1 MKKKIIFFRELNLL
15 NFFIAI
21 VLKIFLSEIYYLN
34 LSKKL
39 RNIRF
44 IKFFEYI
51 NIKWISYNNYQVKEI
66 KFIYKK
72 RDLYNSLVKSYLS
85 KSQITPKFENFI
97 VREEEYKLKKFLT
110 SMYLNKSSEEILSIA
125 EILIIAKKHNKP
137 STRKVYFWIEDN
149 YLFNIIN
156 SNNKKYVNLCPG
168 LFEISLKSFE
178 ILKKV
183 IFKLIN
189 LFKNKILS
197 LFNFNNKKI
206 YGKDPRKSEVAFFPH
221 QGIYYGICNL
231 FLKDYF
237 YNKSKTSPFD
247 PKKIIHFSYG
257 DFKVLTN
264 KNIKFYKKFNII
276 FLEWLEI
283 NLIQTLK
290 IIFALSKFFVFNFS
304 VVLKN
309 INLFFTFS
317 KYYYLIK
324 INIEK
329 IHYYKNIKIYFIGY
343 DILFPIEL
351 AIALKIKKKITIT
364 NQGRQL
370 SAWWAPPN
378 YFDYY
383 LCYGPKSLKAAKKR
397 FIIKKT
403 IPFGPIQQF
412 KYYQKKNKLNILNS
426 NKYKKKILI
435 LDYSSVLHEYTN
447 GRLWANNWRNNK
459 EFYEDIYKLCI
470 QYKKNLFLIKSK
482 DNIFKKVKYLSQII
496 TKLKKL
502 NNVIFLNN
510 DKINPFQ
517 SVNLANIVIGQ
528 HSSLI
533 EEAFCAGKPIIIYD
547 KHELHK
553 EMFNFGNNLLSTNF
567 NNFSKK
573 FENYSSNPYRYNK
586 KLNKLRKK
594 LVYNSSIDS
603 KKKLDNIL
611 NKIFVKNRYKEKI
624 IKKINY

>member
-72 RDLYNSLVKSYLS
+72 RDQYNSLVKSYLS
-85 KSQITPKFENFI
+85 KSQITPRFENFI

-110 SMYLNKSSEEILSIA
+110 SMYLNKSSEKILSIA

-156 SNNKKYVNLCPG
+156 NNNKKYVNLCPG

-189 LFKNKILS
+189 LLKNKILS
-197 LFNFNNKKI
+197 LFNFSNKKI
-206 YGKDPRKSEVAFFPH
+206 YEKDPRKIEVAFFPH
-221 QGIYYGICNL
+221 RGIYYGTHHL

-237 YNKSKTSPFD
+237 YNKSKASPFN

-257 DFKVLTN
+257 DFKALTN
-264 KNIKFYKKFNII
+264 KSIKFYKKSNII
-276 FLEWLEI
+276 FLEWFEI

-290 IIFALSKFFVFNFS
+290 IIFALSKFFVFNVNF
-304 VVLKN
+304 VLKN

-324 INIEK
+324 MNIEK
-329 IHYYKNIKIYFIGY
+329 ILYYKNIKIYFLGY
-343 DILFPIEL
+343 DVLFPIEL

-383 LCYGPKSLKAAKKR
+383 LCYGPKSLSAAKKR
-397 FIIKKT
+397 FIIRKA
-403 IPFGPIQQF
+403 IPFGPIQQY
-412 KYYQKKNKLNILNS
+412 KYYEKENKINILNK
-426 NKYKKKILI
+426 NKYKKKVLVIDQSSN
-435 LDYSSVLHEYTN
+435 LDEYTN
-447 GRLWANNWRNNK
+447 GRTLVNNWSNNK
-459 EFYEDIYKLCI
+459 EFYEDIYNLCI
-470 QYKKNLFLIKSK
+470 NYKKNLFLIKSK
-482 DNIFKKVKYLSQII
+482 DNTFKKIKYLNKTIR
-496 TKLKKL
+496 KLKKL
-502 NNVIFLNN
+502 KNVTFINNN
-510 DKINPFQ
+510 KINPFQ
-517 SVNLANIVIGQ
+517 SVNLANIVIGL
-528 HSSLI
+528 HSSLMD
-533 EEAFCAGKPIIIYD
+533 EAFCVGKPIIIYD
-547 KHELHK
+547 KEEIHK
-553 EMFNFGNNLLSTNF
+553 EIFDFGNSLLSLNF
-567 NNFSKK
+567 KDFSKK
-573 FENYSSNPYRYNK
+573 FKNFSADPSEYNK
-586 KLNKLRKK
+586 DLNKLRKK
-594 LVYNSSIDS
+594 LIYNSGTNT
-603 KKKLDNIL
+603 KKRLDNFLSRIFI
-611 NKIFVKNRYKEKI
+611 KI
-624 IKKINY
+624 